1 LESPSFHVA
10 QVNIARPK
18 APVDSPPLADF
29 KAMLDPI
36 NAIADAAPGF
46 VWRLQDESG
55 NATAIRIFE
64 DGLMVNMSVWES
76 VDALWD
82 FVYASDHLAVMRRRR
97 EWFARMELFMCLWW
111 VPAGHIPGVS
121 EAEERL
127 THLREHGPTE
137 HAFTFKKRF
146 APPEAAGR
154 EAKPSLT

>member
-36 NAIADAAPGF
+36 NELADAAFGF
-46 VWRLQDESG
+46 VWRLQDDSG
-55 NATAIRIFE
+55 NATALRIF
-64 DGLMVNMSVWES
+64 DDSLMVNMSVWES
-76 VDALWD
+76 VDSLWD
-82 FVYASDHLAVMRRRR
+82 FVYATDHLAVMRRRR
-97 EWFARMELFMCLWW
+97 EWFEQMRLFMCLWW
-111 VPAGHIPGVS
+111 VPAGHVPAVA

-137 HAFTFKKRF
+137 RAFTFKQRF
-146 APPEAAGR
+146 APPSTRAA
-154 EAKPSLT
+154 SLT